1 VAGWTCHT
9 TPTAPRHVRPEAQGR
24 LLELHA
30 SALGK
35 RLETGARAG
44 KPPVPAL
51 ERRGE
56 TGARGRMGQTP
67 GSGVRRRAHTR
78 AGGSP
83 APPCH

>member
-1 VAGWTCHT
+1 MAGWTCHT
-9 TPTAPRHVRPEAQGR
+9 PPTAPCHVRPESQGR

-30 SALGK
+30 FAFEK

-44 KPPVPAL
+44 RAPVPAL

-56 TGARGRMGQTP
+56 TGARGRTGQTP
-67 GSGVRRRAHTR
+67 GSGVRRRAHAR

-83 APPCH
+83 APPFY